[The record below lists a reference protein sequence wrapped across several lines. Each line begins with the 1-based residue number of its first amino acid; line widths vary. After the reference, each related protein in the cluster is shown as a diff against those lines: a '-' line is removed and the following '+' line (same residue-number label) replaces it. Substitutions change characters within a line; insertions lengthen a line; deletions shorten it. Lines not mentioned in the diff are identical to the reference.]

1 MMNEDFGLDNSFS
14 NSIDFG
20 SLRFSPQNRTNFESG
35 ASLTR
40 HYTREVETNPPENFR
55 DRSTEELPQLVQQ
68 LHSGQPLRSSD
79 NQRQL
84 ARQALTALK
93 NRQPEEMRNLIND
106 LVNDVACIVD

>member
-1 MMNEDFGLDNSFS
+1 MTNEDFGLDNSFS

-40 HYTREVETNPPENFR
+40 HYTREVETNLPGNFPE
-55 DRSTEELPQLVQQ
+55 RSTEELPQLIQQ
-68 LHSGQPLRSSD
+68 LHSDQPLRCSG

-93 NRQPEEMRNLIND
+93 NRQPQEMRNLINN
-106 LVNDVACIVD
+106 LVNDVASIVD